1 LDIFEKVM
9 SGVAGGIVLD
19 IATQE
24 GHFVQLLVKNLQS
37 YIQIVGI
44 DIDGEAIGKAQ
55 DRVGEKNIRFLVM
68 NAEHLDFKNES
79 FDTVSISASLHH
91 LPNIRQVLTEM
102 YRVLKPG
109 GNFILAEMHRDGQ
122 TEAELTSVYLHHWVG
137 DVDTALGNLH
147 NHTLMHQEL
156 IDYVASL
163 GLRQVEYYD
172 TAERDSDPMEE
183 RNIEQLDKLIARVMH
198 RAELAAPDGKLTKRG
213 EELRERLYRFGAQK
227 EPILICIGKK

>member
-1 LDIFEKVM
+1 LDIFKKAL
-9 SGVAGGIVLD
+9 SGVAGGKVLD

-37 YIQIVGI
+37 YTQIVGI
-44 DIDGEAIGKAQ
+44 DIEKEAIEKAKE
-55 DRVGEKNIRFLVM
+55 RVGEKNIQFLVM
-68 NAEHLDFKNES
+68 NAERLDFKNES

-102 YRVLKPG
+102 DRVLKSG

-122 TEAELTSVYLHHWVG
+122 TEAELTSIYIHHWVG

-163 GLRQVEYYD
+163 GLSQVEYYD
-172 TAERDSDPMEE
+172 TSERDKDPMEKKT
-183 RNIEQLDKLIARVMH
+183 IEQLDELIARVTQ
-198 RAELAAPDGKLTKRG
+198 RAEMAASDGNLAKRG